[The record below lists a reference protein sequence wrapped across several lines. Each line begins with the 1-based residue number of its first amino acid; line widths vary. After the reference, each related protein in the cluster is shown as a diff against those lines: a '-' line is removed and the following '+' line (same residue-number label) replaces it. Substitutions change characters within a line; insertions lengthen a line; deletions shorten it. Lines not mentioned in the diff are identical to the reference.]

1 MSDCTC
7 VSCDECGGSGS
18 VWFSFNHK
26 YLGKHRCDDLDE
38 LETCESCGGSGIE
51 EMCDHCREL
60 EEEAEWREQEAAEQY
75 MHPTGLTSRQKD
87 EVSQIVESVIKG
99 ALHNPPCG

>member
-7 VSCDECGGSGS
+7 VHCDECGGSGN

-26 YLGKHRCDDLDE
+26 YLGRYRCDDLDE
-38 LETCESCGGSGIE
+38 LETCESCRGSGIE

-60 EEEAEWREQEAAEQY
+60 EDDAEWRMQEASEQGTIQ
-75 MHPTGLTSRQKD
+75 TGLTPLQKE
-87 EVSQIVESVIKG
+87 EVFQIVKSIISTG
-99 ALHNPPCG
+99 LTNPLCG